1 MNPKKNYKKEAKN
14 NIQEKKKLP
23 VQKKPPRPT
32 SHLPAPPPPPT
43 SFHPPTHATTRSEGG
58 TNPSSPSM
66 SGHADDEVSEAAVPA
81 HCFEF
86 TVSDPER
93 VAEGGLAVPY
103 WSYLVTTRT
112 DLPQLR
118 CAGQDVAEYAVRRR
132 FRDFAWLRGQLLAR
146 HAGCL
151 VPPTPEK
158 SLRAMLEA
166 FTGRGDASVAH
177 RTRALRK
184 FLVRVGAHDQL
195 HRDELLHAFL
205 TLAGGP
211 LHALVEATPPAPP
224 PLGAPP
230 SLAARVLHYVP
241 FAAEQAG
248 GAGAGGGGVGGGA
261 APASAS
267 AKILTEAEQG
277 ELAHWTEADAYVGGL
292 EAVLEKVRGGFDA
305 LADARKAGRGAL
317 GGFGRATMQT
327 AAVEKKAGHAE
338 AAAALQAIGQGAG
351 ETGVLVAELAAA
363 EHDQIAETLL
373 YYVAMCAAV
382 KEQIARVK
390 AAVHAAAQQ
399 RDALARLSARGDAM
413 PDGAKKVALY
423 VETDTLKEDVEASAQ
438 AVGAL
443 SATLRSEFTRFQ
455 KEKAYDLKQVLS
467 AWVELQQHN
476 GKKQVR
482 LFSRRR

>member
-1 MNPKKNYKKEAKN
+1 
-14 NIQEKKKLP
+14 
-23 VQKKPPRPT
+23 
-32 SHLPAPPPPPT
+32 
-43 SFHPPTHATTRSEGG
+43 
-58 TNPSSPSM
+58 M
-66 SGHADDEVSEAAVPA
+66 SGPADDEVSDAAVPA
-81 HCFEF
+81 LHCFEF

-118 CAGQDVAEYAVRRR
+118 CAGQEVAEYAVRRR

-146 HAGCL
+146 HPGCL
-151 VPPTPEK
+151 VPPTPQK
-158 SLRAMLEA
+158 SLRAVLEA

-205 TLAGGP
+205 TLACGP
-211 LHALVEATPPAPP
+211 LHALIEATPPAPA
-224 PLGAPP
+224 PLGASP

-241 FAAEQAG
+241 FAAAQ
-248 GAGAGGGGVGGGA
+248 AGGGGGGGGGVVVGGGVGGA

-267 AKILTEAEQG
+267 AKILTEAEQE
-277 ELAHWTEADAYVGGL
+277 ELAHWTEADAYVGAL
-292 EAVLEKVRGGFDA
+292 EVVLEKVRGGFDT

-327 AAVEKKAGHAE
+327 AAVEKKAGHAG

-423 VETDTLKEDVEASAQ
+423 VETDTLKEEVEASAQ

-467 AWVELQQHN
+467 TWVGLQQSN